1 MESNLTLGDII
12 SKIQRKF
19 NTIIIITL
27 IFVLVGVGITLIIPK
42 QYRGESQLVIIQQ
55 ANPEIDSYTA
65 QRSIDSKVDLLVNL
79 VYTDTFFASVTA
91 DNADV
96 KNAFPENLKD
106 RRTTFA
112 RNIIVKAKGTGFITV
127 ETYNTSSELALTMN
141 KVVVDKL
148 IDQSKVLLGETG
160 TIQIVNQPSLYDGV
174 GRPDIM
180 VNLLGS
186 ALLGFAIAI
195 GYVIARRDQS
205 ISYDFGIDDFV
216 SPQLPDDTEIAQN
229 PIITMT
235 TPPYISPDTEYDS
248 EKF

>member
-19 NTIIIITL
+19 NTVIIITL
-27 IFVLVGVGITLIIPK
+27 VFVLVGVGITLIIPK
-42 QYRGESQLVIIQQ
+42 QYRGESQLVVIQT

-91 DNADV
+91 DNVDI

-112 RNIIVKAKGTGFITV
+112 RNIIIKSKGTGFITV
-127 ETYNTSSELALTMN
+127 ETYDASSELALTMN

-148 IDQSKVLLGETG
+148 IEQAKTLLGETG
-160 TIQIVNQPSLYDGV
+160 NIQVVNQSSLYDGV
-174 GRPDIM
+174 GRPDIL

-195 GYVIARRDQS
+195 GYVIARRDKNL
-205 ISYDFGIDDFV
+205 SYDFGVDNFV
-216 SPQLPDDTEIAQN
+216 SPQLPDDTELAQN
-229 PIITMT
+229 PILNFTH
-235 TPPYISPDTEYDS
+235 TPTISPDTEYDS